1 MRILIGYDEREAEA
15 ARVALKS
22 LRSVSNVPAEL
33 LDAEKL
39 AAHGL
44 LNRLGDHRGG
54 QDYDLV
60 SNAKKSTRF
69 AVSRF
74 LTPILC
80 QEGFALFT
88 DCDVVFLRNPEE
100 MLNEIEPGKAVYVVK
115 HDYTPSTRFKMVNQ
129 EQSNY
134 VRKNQSSVMLFDC
147 SHPANRRLTLW
158 DVNNRPGR
166 DLHRFYWL
174 HDDEIGDLSPAW
186 NWLCDEVERPDNL
199 GIAHMTLGGPWIPGW
214 VTGKGCFDNE
224 WWEAARNE

>member
-22 LRSVSNVPAEL
+22 LHRVSRLPVEL

-88 DCDVVFLRNPEE
+88 DSDVVFLRNPEE
-100 MLNEIEPGKAVYVVK
+100 MLREIDRDKAVYVVK
-115 HDYTPSTRFKMVNQ
+115 HDYTPTTQWKMVNQ
-129 EQSNY
+129 AQAVY
-134 VRKNQSSVMLFDC
+134 PRKNWSSVMLFNAD
-147 SHPANRRLTLW
+147 HPANRRLTLW

-174 HDDEIGDLSPAW
+174 HDGEIGDLSPAW
-186 NWLCDEVERPDNL
+186 NWLCDEVARPDNV
-199 GIAHMTLGGPWIPGW
+199 GIAHMTLGGPWLPGW
-214 VTGKGCFDNE
+214 VHGKGCFDDE
-224 WWEAARNE
+224 WVQHADS

>member
-44 LNRLGDHRGG
+44 LNRLADHRGG

-74 LTPILC
+74 LTPILDQGVYC
-80 QEGFALFT
+80 LFT
-88 DCDVVFLRNPEE
+88 DCDVVFLRNPGE
-100 MLNEIEPGKAVYVVK
+100 MLGEIEHDSKAVYVVK
-115 HDYTPSTRFKMVNQ
+115 HDYTPTTQRKMVNQ
-129 EQSNY
+129 VQAVY
-134 VRKNQSSVMLFDC
+134 PRKNWSSVMLFNC
-147 SHPANRRLTLW
+147 AHPANRRLTLW

-174 HDDEIGDLSPAW
+174 NDDEIGDLNPSW
-186 NWLCDEVERPDNL
+186 NWLVNEQPKPDDV
-199 GIAHMTLGGPWIPGW
+199 GIAHFTLGGPWIPGW
-214 VTGKGCFDNE
+214 KGAEHDGL
-224 WWEAARNE
+224 WLEASR